1 MDEVQVEAAAQLAR
15 ADRLGAEARRGG
27 RWYVRYLLVFGVA
40 SFVLAAV
47 FAFVDNSAAVVVGT
61 PLWIVFVVGISV
73 WAATRRVGLRGFG
86 ALHGMVM
93 SAWTSAWIAT
103 VVVGGNWM
111 SQVWQ
116 WWLGGGG
123 VMAAIA
129 FVGAGV
135 AHSRS
140 RG

>member
-1 MDEVQVEAAAQLAR
+1 MNEVQMDAAAQLAR

-27 RWYVRYLLVFGVA
+27 RWYVRYLLVFGIA
-40 SFVLAAV
+40 SFAIAAV
-47 FAFVDNSAAVVVGT
+47 CAFADGLTAAVVVT
-61 PLWIVFVVGISV
+61 PLWIVFVIGISV
-73 WAATRRVGLRGFG
+73 WAATRNVGLRGFG
-86 ALHGMVM
+86 SLHGMVM
-93 SAWTSAWIAT
+93 VAWTLAWTAT
-103 VVVGGNWM
+103 VLVGGNWM
-111 SQVWQ
+111 SHVWQ
-116 WWLGGGG
+116 WWLGGGV

>member
-1 MDEVQVEAAAQLAR
+1 MNEVQVEAAAQLAR

-47 FAFVDNSAAVVVGT
+47 FAFVDNSTAVVVGT

-86 ALHGMVM
+86 ALT
-93 SAWTSAWIAT
+93 AWSCRR
-103 VVVGGNWM
+103 GPRLG
-111 SQVWQ
+111 SQRSSS
-116 WWLGGGG
+116 
-123 VMAAIA
+123 AAIGCPRCGSGGSA
-129 FVGAGV
+129 EG
-135 AHSRS
+135 S
-140 RG
+140 